1 MGQCFLTEARVQRGS
16 LLLVLIALQ
25 AEGQD
30 VAVSGF
36 VVEPAVLWLGWRDF
50 HPSLSSGMEQLPVQR
65 GVSRILLNSGLA
77 AASLLPQGLF

>member
-1 MGQCFLTEARVQRGS
+1 M
-16 LLLVLIALQ
+16 
-25 AEGQD
+25 
-30 VAVSGF
+30 SGF